1 MLQKLKNLIADNSG
15 AIVIEATVSLSVFMF
30 AIVVVLSI
38 VNICY
43 AQMKM
48 GVAVNQT
55 AKELSQYGY
64 LYDRMGLAKE
74 QQELVKKGEE
84 SKNLIDDTTGSL
96 VGIMDG
102 MKSMGDTAKNV
113 SIDNLSDS
121 AKSISSN
128 WKSIKDD
135 AGEVKDNVSE
145 VLDDPKKFALGLL
158 ALGGDT
164 IVEKAKTQ
172 LLVVPFSKYMF
183 KRTLKS
189 NENADSEPFLQKLRI
204 VPSGNSY
211 IDGLD
216 FSESCFC
223 KDGKHEINVVV
234 KYKIK
239 VLDLLGNDITM
250 NFVQHGKT
258 TCWHPS

>member
-1 MLQKLKNLIADNSG
+1 MLQKLKNLIADDSG

-64 LYDRMGLAKE
+64 LYNRMGLDEK

-84 SKNLIDDTTGSL
+84 SQNLIDDTTESL

-102 MKSMGDTAKNV
+102 MKSIRENV

-121 AKSISSN
+121 AKSI
-128 WKSIKDD
+128 KED
-135 AGEVKDNVSE
+135 AEKVKDNASE
-145 VLDDPKKFALGLL
+145 VMENPKEFVFGLL
-158 ALGGDT
+158 ALFGNKSFDDAKINL
-164 IVEKAKTQ
+164 IVA
-172 LLVVPFSKYMF
+172 PFSRSMF

-216 FSESCFC
+216 FSDSCFC

>member
-1 MLQKLKNLIADNSG
+1 MLQKLKNLITDDSG

-102 MKSMGDTAKNV
+102 MKSIGDTAKNV
-113 SIDNLSDS
+113 SIENLSDS

-145 VLDDPKKFALGLL
+145 VLDDPKTFALGHL
-158 ALGGDT
+158 AMGGDNR
-164 IVEKAKTQ
+164 VEKAKTQ

-204 VPSGNSY
+204 VPNKTY
-211 IDGLD
+211 LDGLD
-216 FSESCFC
+216 FSDSCFC

-250 NFVQHGKT
+250 NFVQQGKT
-258 TCWHPS
+258 SCWHPS

>member
-1 MLQKLKNLIADNSG
+1 MLQKLKNLIADDSG

-64 LYDRMGLAKE
+64 LYNRMGLDEK

-84 SKNLIDDTTGSL
+84 SKNLIDDTTESL

-102 MKSMGDTAKNV
+102 MKSIGDTAKNV
-113 SIDNLSDS
+113 RIDNLSDS

-216 FSESCFC
+216 FRDSCFC

>member
-1 MLQKLKNLIADNSG
+1 MLQKLKNLIADDSG

-64 LYDRMGLAKE
+64 LYNRMGLDEK

-84 SKNLIDDTTGSL
+84 SQNLIDDTTGSL

-102 MKSMGDTAKNV
+102 MKSIGDTAKNV

-172 LLVVPFSKYMF
+172 LLVAPFSKYMF

-189 NENADSEPFLQKLRI
+189 NEKADSEPFLQKLRI
-204 VPSGNSY
+204 VPNKTY
-211 IDGLD
+211 LDGLD
-216 FSESCFC
+216 FSDSCFC

>member
-1 MLQKLKNLIADNSG
+1 
-15 AIVIEATVSLSVFMF
+15 
-30 AIVVVLSI
+30 
-38 VNICY
+38 
-43 AQMKM
+43 
-48 GVAVNQT
+48 
-55 AKELSQYGY
+55 
-64 LYDRMGLAKE
+64 
-74 QQELVKKGEE
+74 
-84 SKNLIDDTTGSL
+84 
-96 VGIMDG
+96 MDG
-102 MKSMGDTAKNV
+102 MKSIGDTAKNV

-183 KRTLKS
+183 KRTLKF
-189 NENADSEPFLQKLRI
+189 NENADSKPFLQKLRI

-216 FSESCFC
+216 FSDSCFC

>member
-1 MLQKLKNLIADNSG
+1 MLQKLKNLIADDSG

-64 LYDRMGLAKE
+64 LYNRMGLDEK

-84 SKNLIDDTTGSL
+84 SKNLIDDTTESL

-102 MKSMGDTAKNV
+102 MKSIGDTAKNV
-113 SIDNLSDS
+113 RIDNLSDS

-172 LLVVPFSKYMF
+172 LLVAPFSKYMF

-204 VPSGNSY
+204 VPNKTY
-211 IDGLD
+211 LDGLD
-216 FSESCFC
+216 FSDSCFC

-234 KYKIK
+234 KYKVK